1 MVRAL
6 AGDSTMTRCL
16 LPLLLGADLLVDLVA
31 TVAFWFVVA
40 SRRDNRLGRRCF
52 SRAYVVYSTNV
63 AHHPSQPH
71 EHKRARDTWHLHARL
86 LGPRRCWAQGAFG
99 GEGGIRTRE
108 GQDPYTISSRAC
120 SATPAPLR
128 CQRHLDRAIA
138 LKWRREWDSNPRY
151 RKPVQRFSRPSPS
164 TARPSL
170 PGPV

>member
-86 LGPRRCWAQGAFG
+86 LGPRRCGAQGAFG
-99 GEGGIRTRE
+99 GEGVLRNWANLGVKLMLRNFLSH
-108 GQDPYTISSRAC
+108 ISSHSMAQLQ
-120 SATPAPLR
+120 APG
-128 CQRHLDRAIA
+128 
-138 LKWRREWDSNPRY
+138 EGS
-151 RKPVQRFSRPSPS
+151 
-164 TARPSL
+164 
-170 PGPV
+170 